1 MIRFRIQFFIKIK
14 RAFLKLFC
22 ILKKYVRKI
31 HEWMKNEPE
40 DVKLLKL
47 FSKIFGS
54 MASVIFAI
62 LIIPS
67 AHSHIG
73 YILDIDKVWAGA
85 ILSLLFLIILGT
97 LYCVWGIINECCGKH
112 IEIPTKY
119 QLILSIFSLPLA
131 ITFHKFIVPLLKPLL
146 NNYEQKNI
154 GDR

>member
-1 MIRFRIQFFIKIK
+1 MEQ
-14 RAFLKLFC
+14 AFLKLFS
-22 ILKKYVRKI
+22 ILKKYLRKI
-31 HEWMKNEPE
+31 HGWMKNEPE

-47 FSKIFGS
+47 FSKIFMS
-54 MASVIFAI
+54 MAGIIFGI
-62 LIIPS
+62 LIVPG

-85 ILSLLFLIILGT
+85 ILSLFFLIILGI
-97 LYCVWGIINECCGKH
+97 LYCIWGIINECCEKH

-131 ITFHKFIVPLLKPLL
+131 ITFHKFVVPLLKPLL